1 MATDAGSSGDAGRAR
16 RLEHDAFGR
25 IVVAENTV
33 VITALP
39 DTHATDAVADAG
51 GPAAERCHERPE
63 SD

>member
-39 DTHATDAVADAG
+39 DTHATDDG
-51 GPAAERCHERPE
+51 GRRGRIGRGTLP
-63 SD
+63 